1 MLLERLK
8 MAAKSKRRSYD
19 LKTLDEHNI
28 SIFAEL
34 LVSDSTPDSL
44 RIRIINRLME
54 VKENQSFFETMVEE
68 NISYRECPC
77 CGHLNHWLVPED
89 ALNELG
95 WVTSKR
101 DPLVKEHTTKEDC
114 SLWQESCKKKKTIT

>member
-1 MLLERLK
+1 
-8 MAAKSKRRSYD
+8 MAKAKRRTYD

-28 SIFAEL
+28 GIFAEL

-54 VKENQSFFETMVEE
+54 VKENQSFFQTMFEE
-68 NISYRECPC
+68 NISFGKCPSC
-77 CGHLNHWLVPED
+77 SHENHFLIPED

-95 WVTSKR
+95 WVTSIK
-101 DPLVKEHTTKEDC
+101 DPLVKEHTTKDDC
-114 SLWQESCKKKKTIT
+114 PKWQESCKKKKVSA